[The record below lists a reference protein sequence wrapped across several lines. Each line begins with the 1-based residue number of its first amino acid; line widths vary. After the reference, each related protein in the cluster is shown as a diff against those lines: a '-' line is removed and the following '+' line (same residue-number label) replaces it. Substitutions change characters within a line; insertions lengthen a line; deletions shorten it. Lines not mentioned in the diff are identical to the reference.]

1 MIAASNHCATKF
13 KGLAANLNG
22 NGATLLF
29 NNNINTLGNTDLSLP
44 AAVDE
49 SAKLPNFYPWK
60 NNSNQVDTELAFVT
74 NNSMSSSSNSSTS
87 SCTSPMSSN
96 SSLASLLTNNSNSY
110 YNSQQQT
117 QQQQQP
123 INNQPQHEYQMYQ
136 QTNSGSMG
144 WWEMGGHPNWSTS
157 NSTGF
162 TSFNGQQHD
171 SALLNNVYES
181 ASIQNAHTQQ
191 YNPTSSHYGQSH
203 MNHTPYSQI
212 FASTSPTSTVMAA
225 YHHHL
230 TKNFTNNYENLNGY
244 TMNHSIQE
252 QSHLDSYEGH
262 GARLNTTSYPNSNLS
277 EFGEDLDKCGTS
289 KAYSNFNQLNQSPT
303 STSNKTGETK
313 KLNSSSSSSTCST
326 SKSKSQTQPAEELA
340 DTVEQTTVTAAAAP
354 VGAKKPSTKSGRYAG
369 RSQCDCPNCTEADR
383 LEPNASAVTV
393 KKRTVHSCHI
403 AGCGKIYN
411 KTSHLKA
418 HLRWHTG

>member
-22 NGATLLF
+22 SGATLTF
-29 NNNINTLGNTDLSLP
+29 NNNSATDLSPP

-60 NNSNQVDTELAFVT
+60 NNSNQVDTELTFVT

-110 YNSQQQT
+110 YTNQQQPQ

-123 INNQPQHEYQMYQ
+123 INIQPQHEYQMYQ
-136 QTNSGSMG
+136 QTNNGSMG
-144 WWEMGGHPNWSTS
+144 WWEMGGHPNWSSSS

-181 ASIQNAHTQQ
+181 TNIQNGHAQQ
-191 YNPTSSHYGQSH
+191 YNPTGSHYGQSQ

-230 TKNFTNNYENLNGY
+230 TKNFTNNYENMNGY
-244 TMNHSIQE
+244 NMNHSIQE
-252 QSHLDSYEGH
+252 QSQLDTYEAH
-262 GARLNTTSYPNSNLS
+262 GARLNINSYPNSNLS
-277 EFGEDLDKCGTS
+277 DFGEDLDKCGST
-289 KAYSNFNQLNQSPT
+289 KAYSSFNQLNQSPT
-303 STSNKTGETK
+303 STSHKSGESK
-313 KLNSSSSSSTCST
+313 KLNSSSSSSSCST
-326 SKSKSQTQPAEELA
+326 SKSKPQTQPADELTDTA
-340 DTVEQTTVTAAAAP
+340 DNQTSNSATAAP